1 MPNLVDHLL
10 HGKGEVGHC
19 IDVRRNVD
27 LVTDSHLKV
36 DHPHHL
42 FFAVVTIVVIITIV
56 TIVII
61 TIVTIV
67 VTIASVIIIAIMF
80 ISTPTVAESER
91 FSRREILLLLTLL
104 LLLLLLLTA
113 SLMDMLYISSLSSI
127 SST

>member
-1 MPNLVDHLL
+1 MPNLIDHLL

-56 TIVII
+56 TIVVII

-104 LLLLLLLTA
+104 LLLLTA

>member
-1 MPNLVDHLL
+1 MPNLIDHLL

-56 TIVII
+56 TIVVII

-67 VTIASVIIIAIMF
+67 VTIAIMF
-80 ISTPTVAESER
+80 ISTLVSMSPY
-91 FSRREILLLLTLL
+91 FYFLN
-104 LLLLLLLTA
+104 
-113 SLMDMLYISSLSSI
+113 
-127 SST
+127 

>member
-27 LVTDSHLKV
+27 LVADSHLKV
-36 DHPHHL
+36 DHPHHT
-42 FFAVVTIVVIITIV
+42 FVVVVTIVVIITIV
-56 TIVII
+56 TIVVII

-104 LLLLLLLTA
+104 LLLLTA